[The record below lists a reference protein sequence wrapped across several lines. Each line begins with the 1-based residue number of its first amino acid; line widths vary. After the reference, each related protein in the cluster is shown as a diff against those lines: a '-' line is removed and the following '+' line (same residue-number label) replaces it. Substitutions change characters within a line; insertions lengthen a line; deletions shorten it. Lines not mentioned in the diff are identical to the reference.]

1 MTAHAKPDAIEVA
14 LVRVASD
21 LAEAAKALAKNR
33 SPAPV
38 HRQRSDDEVNQ
49 NQIISAF
56 VRGAAWQLMRRS
68 PTWLLLAIAAAW
80 LLGGHH
86 G

>member
-1 MTAHAKPDAIEVA
+1 MA
-14 LVRVASD
+14 LGKIQPLLELIAS
-21 LAEAAKALAKNR
+21 ARRREM
-33 SPAPV
+33 
-38 HRQRSDDEVNQ
+38 NQ
-49 NQIISAF
+49 NQIIAAF

-68 PTWLLLAIAAAW
+68 PTWLLLAIVAAAW